1 MICFYIDKLREFLM
15 SKIKQTDITKL
26 SQLEQQIEQLKE
38 QKKKQEE
45 QLSNKIGG
53 YFFFNKLDLNMI
65 NSSDELYKIMDKVIG
80 EFNKDIEQNS
90 SDENKENLTEDK
102 INRIV
107 SDTMNDFKN
116 LKKKINAEIE
126 KAELRK
132 HRLKN
137 LDRKERAHRLIRKGA
152 MLEKYFECEHLSPDE
167 TEELLKMYSNYINT
181 NKPNKFKKK

>member
-1 MICFYIDKLREFLM
+1 
-15 SKIKQTDITKL
+15 
-26 SQLEQQIEQLKE
+26 
-38 QKKKQEE
+38 
-45 QLSNKIGG
+45 
-53 YFFFNKLDLNMI
+53 
-65 NSSDELYKIMDKVIG
+65 MDKVIE

-90 SDENKENLTEDK
+90 SDRNNKNLTEDK
-102 INRIV
+102 ITRIV

-116 LKKKINAEIE
+116 FKKINAEIE

-167 TEELLKMYSNYINT
+167 TEELLKIYANYINT
-181 NKPNKFKKK
+181 NKPNTNLKRSNLSCLQIPGFH

>member
-1 MICFYIDKLREFLM
+1 MNYGMLYIDKLREFLM

-45 QLSNKIGG
+45 QLSNKIGR
-53 YFFFNKLDLNMI
+53 YFLNGLDLNII
-65 NSSDELYKIMDKVIG
+65 NSSDELYKIMDKVIE

-90 SDENKENLTEDK
+90 SDRNNKNLTEDK
-102 INRIV
+102 ITRIV

-116 LKKKINAEIE
+116 FQKINAEIE

-137 LDRKERAHRLIRKGA
+137 LDRKKRAHRLIRKGA

-167 TEELLKMYSNYINT
+167 TEELLKIYANYINT